1 MNEESFYDVNGTV
14 IIDPPED
21 MLYSDIKKIVGAV
34 TQVTGHEGGYTMSMT
49 VGGSMMFFHMTEEQS
64 DDLRSLLTEE
74 MGEDIL
80 ERIDY
85 AYDDDFDDL
94 GVVCQG
100 CWEDI
105 PPEDVYYDNED
116 NPYCRE
122 CYERI
127 VLH

>member
-1 MNEESFYDVNGTV
+1 
-14 IIDPPED
+14 
-21 MLYSDIKKIVGAV
+21 
-34 TQVTGHEGGYTMSMT
+34 
-49 VGGSMMFFHMTEEQS
+49 MMFFHMTEEQS
-64 DDLRSLLTEE
+64 DELRSLLTEE
-74 MGEDIL
+74 MEENIL

-105 PPEDVYYDNED
+105 SPEDVYYDNED
-116 NPYCRE
+116 NPYCKE